1 MGNRTMI
8 IKNSHRMIDLMGNAP
23 FFVMSHSEDDLQNW
37 RLLFI
42 EPLTDK
48 ILAVL

>member
-1 MGNRTMI
+1 MGLMI
-8 IKNSHRMIDLMGNAP
+8 IKILTVDLMVRP
-23 FFVMSHSEDDLQNW
+23 DFVMSHSEDDLQNW